1 LRNAPILLLV
11 LALALGALLRFSYLG
26 AYEMSADEG
35 ASWAA
40 AAQPSLLDV
49 LHSQRHLNPAELGL
63 HDLTL
68 HYWMDLFGDS
78 LLAMRTLSALAG
90 TLAIF
95 LTWTAVRELLALD
108 TDAGSPSATAPDR
121 DLTAALAALMLA
133 VNLITIK
140 YSRELRMYP
149 LMLALVLAQITSF
162 LRARRRTTP
171 ASYFG
176 TSIFTAL
183 ALAAHPMA
191 LFILAS
197 EAGWMLYSFTQT
209 PLPWSMSSARR
220 LIYLAAAVGAGVIV
234 AALAALP
241 MLASSNHG
249 AHSGLLNWV
258 ARPALWEPFALFNKG
273 LGSIAFPLFDA
284 LALWGIFCGWRNA
297 RSATI
302 FALLW
307 MWLPPL
313 ALLAASYAIRPVFV
327 ERYLLA
333 SFVPFF
339 ILTAIGIMA
348 LPSNLLRTTAAVLVV
363 VFALGHDF
371 AWSRKPHDTQWREG
385 MRIAAATALD
395 RPIGIAPGYA
405 INVARYYLAGTPQ
418 LKRLVDVTP
427 PPPYPADVLLLADQ
441 SKGDKA
447 VKLTAQYPHIVARL
461 RGLQVRCP

>member
-1 LRNAPILLLV
+1 MLLV
-11 LALALGALLRFSYLG
+11 LALALGALLRFADLG

-40 AAQPSLLDV
+40 AAQPAFVQVLDA
-49 LHSQRHLNPAELGL
+49 QRRLNPAELGL

-78 LLAMRTLSALAG
+78 LLAMRALSALAG

-95 LTWTAVRELLALD
+95 LTWTATRELLALD
-108 TDAGSPSATAPDR
+108 AGASSHSDADRSR

-149 LMLALVLAQITSF
+149 LMLALVLAQITCF
-162 LRARRRTTP
+162 LRAARRPT
-171 ASYFG
+171 ASSYFG
-176 TSIFTAL
+176 TAIFTAL
-183 ALAAHPMA
+183 ALTAHPMA
-191 LFILAS
+191 LLVLAS
-197 EAGWMLYSFTQT
+197 EAGWLLYSFTQT
-209 PLPWSMSSARR
+209 PLRSSMSSARK
-220 LIYLAAAVGAGVIV
+220 LLYLATAVAAGVIV

-241 MLASSNHG
+241 MLASGNHA
-249 AHSGLLNWV
+249 AHRGLLNWV

-273 LGSIAFPLFDA
+273 LGSIAFPLFAA
-284 LALWGIFCGWRNA
+284 LALWGLFRGWRIA

-307 MWLPPL
+307 IWLPPL

-348 LPSNLLRTTAAVLVV
+348 LPSNLLRTTAAVLAV

-385 MRIAAATALD
+385 VRIAAATAVD
-395 RPIGIAPGYA
+395 RPIGVAPGYA

-427 PPPYPADVLLLADQ
+427 PAPYPADVLLLADQ

-447 VKLTAQYPHIVARL
+447 AKLTAQYPHIVARL